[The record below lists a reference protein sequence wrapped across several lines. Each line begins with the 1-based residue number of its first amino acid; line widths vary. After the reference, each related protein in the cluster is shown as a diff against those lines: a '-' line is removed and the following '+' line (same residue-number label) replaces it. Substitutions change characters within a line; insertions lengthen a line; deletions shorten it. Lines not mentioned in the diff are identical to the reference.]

1 MITTITRYG
10 LAAGLIVGSLLFGTT
25 VGLNEHIPD
34 PAVGMAIGY
43 AGMLLAFTMIVIAIR
58 RHRDGVLG
66 GVIGFWPALVLGL
79 GITLIATL
87 FYVLAWE
94 AALAVTG
101 MDFGAEYAGFMVAEA
116 EKSGDA
122 AAVARARAE
131 AAQFARDY
139 ARPWWRMGVTATEIL
154 PVGLIVSLAA
164 AGWLSRRRPA
174 TA

>member
-10 LAAGLIVGSLLFGTT
+10 LAAGLIIGSILFGTT
-25 VGLNEHIPD
+25 VGLGQHIPD

-43 AGMLLAFTMIVIAIR
+43 AGMLLAFSMIVIAIR

-66 GVIGFWPALVLGL
+66 GVIGFWPALGLGL
-79 GITLIATL
+79 GITLIATI

-101 MDFGAEYAGFMVAEA
+101 MDFGAEYAGMMLAEA
-116 EKSGDA
+116 EKTRDA
-122 AAVARARAE
+122 AAKAKAE

-139 ARPWWRMGVTATEIL
+139 AQPWWRMGVTATEIL
-154 PVGLIVSLAA
+154 PVGLLVSLMA
-164 AGWLSRRRPA
+164 AGWLSRRHA
-174 TA
+174 AVA